1 MEVSVS
7 IADNCPPDEENLLID
22 RETLASNIGYILDND
37 PDAPD
42 ILARLFVELMQA
54 IDGGLQGINRAR
66 NTLMTA
72 VEMAYLHSGSH
83 VAALTLYRLAQEGQL
98 KVEDEPARLINSAI
112 ERNTTGTRGR
122 ASKRMR
128 R

>member
-1 MEVSVS
+1 MR
-7 IADNCPPDEENLLID
+7 IANNCAPDEDKLLID
-22 RETLASNIGYILDND
+22 RETLADNIGYILDND

-42 ILARLFVELMQA
+42 ILAHLFVELRQA

-72 VEMAYLHSGSH
+72 VEIAYLHSGSH

-98 KVEDEPARLINSAI
+98 KVEDEPVRLINSAI
-112 ERNTTGTRGR
+112 ERNITSKHGR
-122 ASKRMR
+122 MPKKAR

>member
-1 MEVSVS
+1 MEVRVN
-7 IADNCPPDEENLLID
+7 IANNSPPDEDNLLID

-42 ILARLFVELMQA
+42 ILASLFVELRQA

-66 NTLMTA
+66 NTLITA
-72 VEMAYLHSGSH
+72 VEIAYLHSGSH
-83 VAALTLYRLAQEGQL
+83 IAALTLYSLAQEGQL

-112 ERNTTGTRGR
+112 ERNTAGKRGR
-122 ASKRMR
+122 APKSVKR
-128 R
+128 

>member
-1 MEVSVS
+1 MEVRVN
-7 IADNCPPDEENLLID
+7 IAKNCPPDEEPLLID

-42 ILARLFVELMQA
+42 ILASLFVELRQA

-72 VEMAYLHSGSH
+72 IEIAYIHSDSH
-83 VAALTLYRLAQEGQL
+83 VAALMLYRLAREGQL
-98 KVEDEPARLINSAI
+98 RVEDEPARLINSAI
-112 ERNTTGTRGR
+112 ERNTIGKRGR
-122 ASKRMR
+122 TPKRVR